1 MPSLITALLGFF
13 SSTGPIASFFY
24 MIGKKL
30 ALTSLIMPLQI
41 TLIGA
46 LFLAR
51 VSLATAITTLI
62 ILVYNKL
69 NDVITQFESFA
80 ISSALSVPFKILQS
94 MGIIQ
99 AFQETFSFFSLV
111 FASLLLAFIG
121 KMIVSSLQSISDEYY
136 KIGVLLQL
144 GLK

>member
-1 MPSLITALLGFF
+1 MPLLITRLLGFF
-13 SSTGPIASFFY
+13 SLTGPLATFFY

-30 ALTSLIMPLQI
+30 SLTSLILPIQI

-46 LFLAR
+46 LIVAR
-51 VSLATAITTLI
+51 ISLATAITTLI
-62 ILVYNKL
+62 ILVYNKM

-80 ISSALSVPFKILQS
+80 FNAVLNVPFKIMQS

-99 AFQETFSFFSLV
+99 AFQETFAFFSLV
-111 FASLLLAFIG
+111 FASLLLAFLG
-121 KMIVSSLQSISDEYY
+121 KLAVSSLQSISDEYY

>member
-1 MPSLITALLGFF
+1 MPLLITRLLGFF
-13 SSTGPIASFFY
+13 SLTGPLATFFY

-30 ALTSLIMPLQI
+30 ALTSLIVPLQI
-41 TLIGA
+41 ALIGA
-46 LFLAR
+46 LIVAR
-51 VSLATAITTLI
+51 VSLVTAITTLI
-62 ILVYNKL
+62 ILVYNKM

-80 ISSALSVPFKILQS
+80 FNAVLSVPFKILQS

-99 AFQETFSFFSLV
+99 AFQETFAFFSLV
-111 FASLLLAFIG
+111 FASLLLAFLG
-121 KMIVSSLQSISDEYY
+121 KLAVSSLQSISDEYY

>member
-1 MPSLITALLGFF
+1 MPLLITRLLGFF
-13 SSTGPIASFFY
+13 SLTGPLATFFY

-30 ALTSLIMPLQI
+30 TLTALIVPIQI

-46 LFLAR
+46 LIVAR
-51 VSLATAITTLI
+51 ISLATAITTLI
-62 ILVYNKL
+62 ILIYNKM
-69 NDVITQFESFA
+69 NEVITQFESFA
-80 ISSALSVPFKILQS
+80 FSNVLSVPFKILQS

-99 AFQETFSFFSLV
+99 AFQETFAFFSLV
-111 FASLLLAFIG
+111 FASLLLAFLG
-121 KMIVSSLQSISDEYY
+121 KLAVSSLQSISDEYY

>member
-1 MPSLITALLGFF
+1 MPLLITRLLGFF
-13 SSTGPIASFFY
+13 SLTGPLATFFY

-30 ALTSLIMPLQI
+30 SITAVILPIQI

-46 LFLAR
+46 LIVAR
-51 VSLATAITTLI
+51 ISLATAITTLI
-62 ILVYNKL
+62 ILVYNKM

-80 ISSALSVPFKILQS
+80 ISSVLSVPFKILQS

-99 AFQETFSFFSLV
+99 AFQDTFAFFSLV
-111 FASLLLAFIG
+111 FASLLLAFLG
-121 KMIVSSLQSISDEYY
+121 KLAVSSLKSISDEYY

>member
-1 MPSLITALLGFF
+1 MPLLITRLLGFF
-13 SSTGPIASFFY
+13 SLTGPLATFFY

-30 ALTSLIMPLQI
+30 SITAVILPIQI

-46 LFLAR
+46 LIVAR

-62 ILVYNKL
+62 ILIYNKF

-80 ISSALSVPFKILQS
+80 ISSVLSVPFKILQS

-99 AFQETFSFFSLV
+99 AFQETFAFFSLV
-111 FASLLLAFIG
+111 FASLLLAMLG
-121 KMIVSSLQSISDEYY
+121 KLAVYSLQSISDEYY

>member
-1 MPSLITALLGFF
+1 MPLLITRLLGFF
-13 SSTGPIASFFY
+13 SLTGPLATFFY
-24 MIGKKL
+24 MIGKKISITAVIL
-30 ALTSLIMPLQI
+30 PIQI

-46 LFLAR
+46 LIVAR

-62 ILVYNKL
+62 ILIYNKF
-69 NDVITQFESFA
+69 NDVVTQFESFA
-80 ISSALSVPFKILQS
+80 FSSVLSVPFKILQS

-99 AFQETFSFFSLV
+99 AFQETFAFFSLV
-111 FASLLLAFIG
+111 FASLLLAMLG
-121 KMIVSSLQSISDEYY
+121 KLAVSSLQSIADEYY